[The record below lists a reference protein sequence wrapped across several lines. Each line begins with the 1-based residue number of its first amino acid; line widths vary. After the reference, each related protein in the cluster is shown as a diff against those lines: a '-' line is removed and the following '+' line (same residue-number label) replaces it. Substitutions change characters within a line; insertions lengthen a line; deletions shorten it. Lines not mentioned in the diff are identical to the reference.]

1 MKQHLLLIED
11 DERLGALVSEYLT
24 DAGFDI
30 THVLNATDGLTLVQ
44 AQPTAE
50 RPIDG
55 IILDL
60 MLPDMDGL
68 TVCQK
73 VRA

>member
-30 THVLNATDGLTLVQ
+30 THVLNAGDGLALVQ
-44 AQPTAE
+44 AQASAE
-50 RPIDG
+50 KPIDG
-55 IILDL
+55 IVLDL
-60 MLPDMDGL
+60 MLPDMD
-68 TVCQK
+68 
-73 VRA
+73 A

>member
-30 THVLNATDGLTLVQ
+30 THVLNAGDGF
-44 AQPTAE
+44 
-50 RPIDG
+50 
-55 IILDL
+55 
-60 MLPDMDGL
+60 GL
-68 TVCQK
+68 GTGADELRK
-73 VRA
+73 AD